1 MHETLIWL
9 FHPPPRRNIS
19 FQQQASLRTR
29 TRNARQG
36 QHDREV
42 LSRAFAMLEDLGVVR
57 RNDQNVVEPN
67 GVLAPIAIDPRRLRL
82 QDLGNKFADR
92 LASST
97 EAL

>member
-1 MHETLIWL
+1 MIAKCSAVH
-9 FHPPPRRNIS
+9 
-19 FQQQASLRTR
+19 LRCSKT
-29 TRNARQG
+29 Q
-36 QHDREV
+36 
-42 LSRAFAMLEDLGVVR
+42 GVVR

-67 GVLAPIAIDPRRLRL
+67 GVLAPIAIDPRRFRL